1 VPYITLHR
9 DGGHIVAPP
18 TRKEFKQ
25 KWRWIMPPDETIILD
40 LLKSELNFLKKGG
53 YGRSPREPWRAQLIF
68 EDSPTCMNYDSKENP
83 RPCAECALMQFVP
96 PEKRGE
102 KVPCRHIPLT
112 RDGETLQ
119 DLYRGATQQEIE
131 DALADWLRRNIE
143 RLETEKARHKAAIF
157 LEPEGKSSAS
167 AVR

>member
-1 VPYITLHR
+1 
-9 DGGHIVAPP
+9 
-18 TRKEFKQ
+18 
-25 KWRWIMPPDETIILD
+25 MPQDERNILD

-68 EDSPTCMNYDSKENP
+68 EDSPTCMNYDSRENP

-112 RDGETLQ
+112 REGETLQ
-119 DLYRGATQQEIE
+119 ELYRGGTQQEME
-131 DALADWLRRNIE
+131 DALADWLRGNIE
-143 RLETEKARHKAAIF
+143 RLEAEQARHTAAISSG
-157 LEPEGKSSAS
+157 PEEKSPA
-167 AVR
+167 AVLS

>member
-1 VPYITLHR
+1 
-9 DGGHIVAPP
+9 
-18 TRKEFKQ
+18 
-25 KWRWIMPPDETIILD
+25 MPPDERNILD

-68 EDSPTCMNYDSKENP
+68 EDSPSCMNYDSKENP
-83 RPCAECALMQFVP
+83 SPCVECALMRFVP

-119 DLYRGATQQEIE
+119 DLYRGATQLELE

-143 RLETEKARHKAAIF
+143 RLEAEQAQHEAAVSS
-157 LEPEGKSSAS
+157 EPKEKSSAA
-167 AVR
+167 AVP